1 MEKILII
8 TQVVI
13 SILLAIAILSQNKDG
28 GLSSMM
34 GGGGSFEATKR
45 GAEKV
50 IYNGTIVLAILFIV
64 NALAIAFV

>member
-1 MEKILII
+1 MEKVLLI

-13 SILLAIAILSQNKDG
+13 SVLLSIAILAQNKDG

-50 IYNGTIVLAILFIV
+50 IYNATIVLAVLFLG

>member
-1 MEKILII
+1 MDKILLI
-8 TQVVI
+8 TQVII
-13 SILLAIAILSQNKDG
+13 SILLSISILTQNKDG

-50 IYNGTIVLAILFIV
+50 IYNTTIVLAVLFIA
-64 NALAIAFV
+64 NAIAIPFV